1 VSELEQMYADA
12 AVGRATV
19 YMRATFLRDPH
30 VGLRMFIPRDVFQIL
45 AGAGFVRAENVHR
58 PPAANA
64 PEVQEEA

>member
-1 VSELEQMYADA
+1 
-12 AVGRATV
+12 
-19 YMRATFLRDPH
+19 
-30 VGLRMFIPRDVFQIL
+30 MFIPRDVFQIL